1 MIKYLAV
8 IVSALLVFGCSAH
21 SPTPYQPDAHE
32 GGFSE
37 IQLTTDTYKVLFKG
51 NALTDKAAVDEY
63 ALLRCAEL
71 TLEKECSYFTITKNE
86 QFNFTETV
94 HIPGIGLG
102 MIIPMANELMIP
114 ASGTPSYDQQLV
126 RPRSMKVIKVHKEK
140 PTTGFAYNAILVSE
154 SIKGRYKLKSVAH

>member
-1 MIKYLAV
+1 MIKDV
-8 IVSALLVFGCSAH
+8 VALVAMFLMFGCSAH
-21 SPTPYQPDAHE
+21 LPTPYQSEAHE

-51 NALTDKAAVDEY
+51 NAFIDKADVDEY
-63 ALLRCAEL
+63 TLLRCAEL

-102 MIIPMANELMIP
+102 MIIPMGNELMVP
-114 ASGTPSYDQQLV
+114 ACGTPGLTQQVV
-126 RPRSMKVIKVHKEK
+126 RPRSMKVIKVHKKK
-140 PTTGFAYNAILVSE
+140 PTTGFAYNAKLVSE
-154 SIKGRYKLKSVAH
+154 AVKGKYKLE